1 MRRYV
6 LALALLNA
14 VFLALFAACHPWYRD
29 GEIAGRRATDHKRS
43 NKLLDEARAAS
54 ARGDHAAAEA
64 LIRHAID
71 EVPDQSADTYL
82 LLATE
87 ANAANDVAGARAAAR
102 RGMQL
107 FPSDTRFRDVLVSDR
122 LADDLTAYAIDE
134 AGAQTF
140 AEVAANTV
148 LAPRVDALARAVKAE
163 KSDTAVGELSLWLAH
178 YGVPDHRLLRD
189 AREEAARKIASTAP
203 SSPVTA
209 SLVRAATRADE
220 ELAAGNLARALA
232 FYGDVYRL
240 LPRSELDAHMAGFAK
255 AAKQVTDPAAID
267 AHAYELAV
275 QANAEAEKGLLGV
288 AIHQYR
294 KVVARA
300 PWWIDAHRNLAG
312 LFEAVGRSEEAAY
325 EQAFADA
332 LAK

>member
-1 MRRYV
+1 MRRYLLV
-6 LALALLNA
+6 LALL
-14 VFLALFAACHPWYRD
+14 AACHPWYRD
-29 GEIAGRRATDHKRS
+29 GEIAGRRATDHRHS
-43 NKLLDEARAAS
+43 NKLIDDAKAAS

-64 LIRHAID
+64 LLRRAID
-71 EVPDQSADTYL
+71 DVPDQSADTYL
-82 LLATE
+82 LLANE
-87 ANAANDVAGARAAAR
+87 AIAAHDVAGARAAAR

-122 LADDLTAYAIDE
+122 LADDLTADAIDA

-140 AEVAANTV
+140 SEVAANTV
-148 LAPRVDALARAVKAE
+148 LAPHFDALARALKAE

-178 YGVPDHRLLRD
+178 YGVADHKVLRA
-189 AREEAARKIASTAP
+189 ARDEVARKIASTAH
-203 SSPVTA
+203 SSPATA
-209 SLVRAATRADE
+209 SLLRAATRADE
-220 ELAAGNLARALA
+220 ELAAGNVARALA

-240 LPRSELDAHMAGFAK
+240 LPKSELDAHMAGFAR

-275 QANAEAEKGLLGV
+275 QANADAEKGLLGV
-288 AIHQYR
+288 AIRQYR

-312 LFEAVGRSEEAAY
+312 LFEAAGRSEEAAY